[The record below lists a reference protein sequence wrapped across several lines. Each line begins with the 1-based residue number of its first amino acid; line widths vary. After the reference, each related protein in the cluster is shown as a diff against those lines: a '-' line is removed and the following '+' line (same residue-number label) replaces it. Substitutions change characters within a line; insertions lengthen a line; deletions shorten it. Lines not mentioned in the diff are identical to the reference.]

1 MFGPCLSHLTGS
13 LQAGMVALEQLAP
26 GKSAT
31 YSTRDWI
38 KSVKKS
44 SFFRYGHSY
53 KFIMLS
59 CLCKRCNKLP
69 LDHLWN
75 SLTPC
80 LPWQKDSTLQRALS
94 VHYKAGFM
102 ASPWCQVSS
111 FSLALQGRGNEPLQ
125 ASCGEWVLISSTCK
139 RGQQGR
145 SEDEVQSTAG
155 CRPSEPMEGTGFW
168 QRPVSQRSWV

>member
-1 MFGPCLSHLTGS
+1 MFGPHLSHLIGS
-13 LQAGMVALEQLAP
+13 LQAGMVALEQLALW
-26 GKSAT
+26 KWAA

-38 KSVKKS
+38 KSVKQS
-44 SFFRYGHSY
+44 NFFLYGHSY

-75 SLTPC
+75 SLTSY
-80 LPWQKDSTLQRALS
+80 LPWQKDSTLQQPLS

-102 ASPWCQVSS
+102 ASQWCQVSS
-111 FSLALQGRGNEPLQ
+111 FSLALRGRGNELLQ
-125 ASCGEWVLISSTCK
+125 ASCGEWVLILSTCK

-145 SEDEVQSTAG
+145 REDELQSSAG
-155 CRPSEPMEGTGFW
+155 CRPSEPMEDTLFW
-168 QRPVSQRSWV
+168 QRLVSQRSWV